1 MQLFL
6 PCYFVL
12 RIVHDLKIEAEGK
25 MCRFN
30 AHTLQF
36 LPLFSFTFLLCSF
49 FSVVYFFFSILR
61 VQTLALQEDDELIFL
76 PLLVEHLR
84 VQVFALSGL

>member
-6 PCYFVL
+6 LHYSVL

-25 MCRFN
+25 KCQFN

-49 FSVVYFFFSILR
+49 LLSIFFSILR
-61 VQTLALQEDDELIFL
+61 VQNRALQEDDELIL
-76 PLLVEHLR
+76 PLLVERLQ
-84 VQVFALSGL
+84 VQVFAISGL